1 MEAKWRAQREAADES
16 GYYASSYSGWL
27 SYGTSITTNIIENLE
42 LKIKN
47 VHIRYEDTSI
57 TIPNQRFACGITID
71 SLTAR
76 SCDSNWMPGFSSS
89 WTQTNATFKLVELSA
104 LSVYWQSLDD
114 RETFGD
120 VGIDELVQT
129 FQRWKATNKHDYIVN
144 PVSAQAHFKRDRSEM
159 PLRTRSRPRLTCD
172 LILNEVQLTL
182 NDWQYKQLV
191 ECVRGLDDIS
201 RCRRFRLLR
210 PEQSVHESPR
220 AWWLYALRCHGIK
233 LIPPHATHDI
243 TKDNLHYIEL
253 HTKLIINPNE
263 TLSNDEKD
271 FKDRIEKE
279 RDYEE
284 LELLRKVCMS
294 RAPCNDD
301 LEDVET
307 DRGRGMLLQWF
318 PQWWGWYKTDDIQTT
333 ADPLNNTIAET
344 SMTSSVAS
352 AMPKDQNQLEDE
364 ILNALS
370 SGTVDNSLLKRDTV
384 FGKFNFTLKQG
395 ALDICTTQHN
405 QARVMLQLQFRNLLL
420 DIETRPRSGSH
431 FVGLSLGSVLLKDF
445 ITENSEFPDLI
456 KPQTKDEPIV
466 MPHIRRSRGSF
477 LIGSNAASTNSS
489 ATNLSGLATSAEP
502 IFQLNYERKPLSHNT
517 DYRLLIKTQS
527 LDIVYNIE
535 PIKWIVD
542 FVMKPHQML
551 NTRKKIEA
559 MKIKTKMELIKNWE
573 NILEGDVN
581 ERKTWTFEIDISA
594 PQIIFVEN
602 FTARNGTVVVIDFGR
617 LQLTNF
623 TNTSNLSGLGGGG
636 AAGGLGTSSIADV
649 IQRKGD
655 GDQDLMYLEQSE
667 DEDAFVTPCSTPP
680 GSYASGDSPTL
691 CSALSDILDSH
702 PSFGNDDGNGN
713 GNGSAHDID
722 FTALNE
728 RSLHDK
734 IYDSY
739 KMDLTD
745 MQILVCK
752 SNDRWLF
759 ASAKGSSALHVLDR
773 FSISL
778 QLERRTVHTTDP
790 QYPNLK
796 VAGTLPKLNAHINEQ
811 KVLAITSMLNR
822 ISTQQL
828 QTPHRAPNET
838 LDEAFLSDPMDV
850 TMDADGESV
859 NMRTPV
865 HHAMDVDCEASK
877 MFMLQFAI
885 DQMSL
890 EVQSRG
896 RCIAEL
902 QVTGVKAAF
911 NKRPEDINITLSVH
925 GLLLVDAIQSFG
937 PDFELLIASH
947 RHVGYVHLIHRLD
960 NMYYFCLTI

>member
-1 MEAKWRAQREAADES
+1 MDNLEAKWRAQREAADES
-16 GYYASSYSGWL
+16 SYYASSYSGWL
-27 SYGTSITTNIIENLE
+27 SYGTSLTTNIIENLE

-47 VHIRYEDTSI
+47 VHIRYEDASI
-57 TIPNQRFACGITID
+57 TIPNHSFACGITVD

-76 SCDSNWMPGFSSS
+76 SCDSNWAPGFSTS

-104 LSVYWQSLDD
+104 LSVYWQTLDAQQ
-114 RETFGD
+114 RFGD
-120 VGIDELVQT
+120 VNIDELAQT
-129 FQRWKATNKHDYIVN
+129 FQKWKATSNHDFIVN
-144 PVSAQAHFKRDRSEM
+144 PVSAQAHLKRDRSEM

-210 PEQSVHESPR
+210 PEHSVRESPR
-220 AWWLYALRCHGIK
+220 AWWLYAIRCHGIK
-233 LIPPHATHDI
+233 LIPRHNAHDI
-243 TKDNLHYIEL
+243 TKDNLRYIEIY
-253 HTKLIINPNE
+253 TKLIINPNE
-263 TLSNDEKD
+263 TLSNEQRD
-271 FKDRIEKE
+271 FKDHIEKE
-279 RDYEE
+279 RDYYE
-284 LELLRKVCMS
+284 LEFLRKVCMS

-301 LEDVET
+301 SNDVET
-307 DRGRGMLLQWF
+307 NRGRGMLLQWF
-318 PQWWGWYKTDDIQTT
+318 PQWWGWYKTADIQSAT
-333 ADPLNNTIAET
+333 DPLNNSITE
-344 SMTSSVAS
+344 AS
-352 AMPKDQNQLEDE
+352 AIASIPKDPNQLEDE

-395 ALDICTTQHN
+395 ALDVCTKQNN
-405 QARVMLQLQFRNLLL
+405 QAKVMLQLQFRNLLL

-456 KPQTKDEPIV
+456 KPQTKDDAV
-466 MPHIRRSRGSF
+466 LQHSRRSRGNSF
-477 LIGSNAASTNSS
+477 LIGASNFANASANSS
-489 ATNLSGLATSAEP
+489 TASLSALAINAEP
-502 IFQLNYERKPLSHNT
+502 IFQLNYERKPLSHNS

-527 LDIVYNIE
+527 LDIVYNTE

-551 NTRKKIEA
+551 NTRQKIEA
-559 MKIKTKMELIKNWE
+559 MKNKTKMELIKNWE
-573 NILEGDVN
+573 NILEGDAS
-581 ERKTWTFEIDISA
+581 ERRVWTLEIDISA

-602 FTARNGTVVVIDFGR
+602 FTVRNGTVVVVDFGR
-617 LQLTNF
+617 LQLSNF
-623 TNTSNLSGLGGGG
+623 TNTTNLSVLGGGQN
-636 AAGGLGTSSIADV
+636 SIAENV
-649 IQRKGD
+649 QRKGD
-655 GDQDLMYLEQSE
+655 EQDSMYPEQSE

-680 GSYASGDSPTL
+680 GSFASDDSPTL
-691 CSALSDILDSH
+691 CSALSDILDSN
-702 PSFGNDDGNGN
+702 PSFGMDDGNGN
-713 GNGSAHDID
+713 GNGNGNETAHDVD
-722 FTALNE
+722 YVALNE

-745 MQILVCK
+745 MQVLVCK
-752 SNDRWLF
+752 SNERWLF
-759 ASAKGSSALHVLDR
+759 ASSKGSSTLHVLDR

-778 QLERRTVHTTDP
+778 QVERRAVHTTDP

-796 VAGTLPKLNAHINEQ
+796 VSGTLPKLNAHINEQ
-811 KVLAITSMLNR
+811 KIVAITSMLNI
-822 ISTQQL
+822 ISSSQIQS
-828 QTPHRAPNET
+828 PYRAPNET
-838 LDEAFLSDPMDV
+838 IEETLLNEPI
-850 TMDADGESV
+850 DATLGVDGESM
-859 NMRTPV
+859 NMGTRA
-865 HHAMDVDCEASK
+865 HGMDVDCEASRI
-877 MFMLQFAI
+877 FILQFSI

-947 RHVGYVHLIHRLD
+947 RQVGYVFIVVAYEAIHID
-960 NMYYFCLTI
+960 